1 MEKKITKAE
10 VLNAIKVAA
19 QNGAEFEVGA
29 EAVIEY
35 VDKTLEQM
43 ANKVAKDKARVAEK
57 RANDEILGKVE
68 GALTDEFQTADAI
81 TAAIADEEVTKMKV
95 VNRLTK
101 LVADGKAVKDTVKV
115 EGTKGTKTVY
125 KLAQSNNQ

>member
-68 GALTDEFQTADAI
+68 GTLTDEFQTADAI

-125 KLAQSNNQ
+125 KLA